1 MAYAGARII
10 AIDVRACVSVSPSVR
25 SPISKI
31 ECSNFAKFSEGN
43 NCGSGSFIDC
53 QQCSVLWYCGCRRFV
68 HNVLQAKAMR
78 MLAGAAPGATSDSDI
93 HHCSI
98 N

>member
-43 NCGSGSFIDC
+43 NCGGGSFID
-53 QQCSVLWYCGCRRFV
+53 
-68 HNVLQAKAMR
+68 
-78 MLAGAAPGATSDSDI
+78 
-93 HHCSI
+93 
-98 N
+98 